1 MKVRIVLLLF
11 LIMSCSVDTENSK
24 IEIEQSI
31 FNSLKALETNESL
44 SIDTSSYVIINYW
57 ASWCLECIEEHQ
69 FLMELSKTRGL
80 TDKVILVS
88 FQDSVENSIDFLNE
102 YGRGDIIYAIDTES
116 KLAIYSGVFGVPETH
131 IILNN
136 KIVKKYI
143 GPLSLRDL
151 EEIINSYSNEWY
163 MQLR

>member
-1 MKVRIVLLLF
+1 MKARIVLLLF
-11 LIMSCSVDTENSK
+11 LIMSCSVDSENSK

-80 TDKVILVS
+80 KDKVILVS
-88 FQDSVENSIDFLNE
+88 FQDSIENAIDFINE

-131 IILNN
+131 IILDN
-136 KIVKKYI
+136 KIVPRQVIDGKCNRKYTPRF
-143 GPLSLRDL
+143 GK
-151 EEIINSYSNEWY
+151 
-163 MQLR
+163 

>member
-11 LIMSCSVDTENSK
+11 LIMSCSVDAENSK

-80 TDKVILVS
+80 KDKVILVS
-88 FQDSVENSIDFLNE
+88 FQDSNENAIDFLNE

-131 IILNN
+131 IILDN
-136 KIVKKYI
+136 KIVQKYI
-143 GPLSLRDL
+143 GPLSLSDV
-151 EEIINSYSNEWY
+151 EEIINYYSN
-163 MQLR
+163 Q

>member
-11 LIMSCSVDTENSK
+11 LIMSCSVDAENSK

-80 TDKVILVS
+80 KDKVILVS
-88 FQDSVENSIDFLNE
+88 FQDSIENAIDFINE

-131 IILNN
+131 IILDN
-136 KIVKKYI
+136 KIPSFESMYDRNKLWPKA
-143 GPLSLRDL
+143 SLDKL
-151 EEIINSYSNEWY
+151 NSI
-163 MQLR
+163 L

>member
-1 MKVRIVLLLF
+1 MKVKIILLLF
-11 LIMSCSVDTENSK
+11 LIMSCSVDAENSK

-44 SIDTSSYVIINYW
+44 SIDTSSYVIINYC

-80 TDKVILVS
+80 KDKVILVS
-88 FQDSVENSIDFLNE
+88 FQDSIENAIDFINE

-131 IILNN
+131 IILDN
-136 KIVKKYI
+136 KIVQKYI
-143 GPLSLRDL
+143 GPLSLSDV
-151 EEIINSYSNEWY
+151 EEIINSYSN
-163 MQLR
+163 Q

>member
-11 LIMSCSVDTENSK
+11 LIMSCSVDAENSK
-24 IEIEQSI
+24 IEIEQGI

-69 FLMELSKTRGL
+69 FLMELSKTKGL
-80 TDKVILVS
+80 KDRVILVS
-88 FQDSVENSIDFLNE
+88 FQDSNENAIDFLNE

-131 IILNN
+131 IILDN
-136 KIVKKYI
+136 KIVQKYI
-143 GPLSLRDL
+143 GPLSLSDV
-151 EEIINSYSNEWY
+151 EEIINYYSN
-163 MQLR
+163 Q

>member
-69 FLMELSKTRGL
+69 YLIELSKTRGL

-88 FQDSVENSIDFLNE
+88 FQDSIENSINFLNE

-131 IILNN
+131 IILN
-136 KIVKKYI
+136 
-143 GPLSLRDL
+143 LSL
-151 EEIINSYSNEWY
+151 IHI
-163 MQLR
+163 

>member
-1 MKVRIVLLLF
+1 MKVRFVLLLF
-11 LIMSCSVDTENSK
+11 LIISCTVDTEDSK
-24 IEIEQSI
+24 IEIDQSI
-31 FNSLKALETNESL
+31 FNNLITLETNESL
-44 SIDTSSYVIINYW
+44 TIDTSNYVIINYW

-69 FLMELSKTRGL
+69 YLIELSKTRGL

-88 FQDSVENSIDFLNE
+88 FQDSIENSIDFLNE

-143 GPLSLRDL
+143 GPLSLSDL
-151 EEIINSYSNEWY
+151 EEIINSYSNE
-163 MQLR
+163 

>member
-1 MKVRIVLLLF
+1 MKDRIVLLLF

-31 FNSLKALETNESL
+31 FNSLKALETDESL

-69 FLMELSKTRGL
+69 FLMELSKTKGL
-80 TDKVILVS
+80 KDRVILVS
-88 FQDSVENSIDFLNE
+88 FQDSIENAIDFLNE
-102 YGRGDIIYAIDTES
+102 YGRGDIVYAIDTKS

-143 GPLSLRDL
+143 GPLSLSDL
-151 EEIINSYSNEWY
+151 EEIINSYSN
-163 MQLR
+163 Q

>member
-1 MKVRIVLLLF
+1 MKVRFVLLLF
-11 LIMSCSVDTENSK
+11 LIISCSVDTEDSK
-24 IEIEQSI
+24 IEIDQSI
-31 FNSLKALETNESL
+31 FNNLITLETNESL
-44 SIDTSSYVIINYW
+44 TIDTLNYVIINYW

-69 FLMELSKTRGL
+69 YLIELSKTRGL

-88 FQDSVENSIDFLNE
+88 FQDSIENSIDFLNE

-143 GPLSLRDL
+143 GPLSLSDL
-151 EEIINSYSNEWY
+151 EEIINSYSNE
-163 MQLR
+163 

>member
-1 MKVRIVLLLF
+1 MKVRFVLLLF
-11 LIMSCSVDTENSK
+11 LIISCSVDTEDSK
-24 IEIEQSI
+24 IEIDQSI
-31 FNSLKALETNESL
+31 FNNLITLETNESL
-44 SIDTSSYVIINYW
+44 TIDTSNYVIINYW

-69 FLMELSKTRGL
+69 YLIELSKTRGL

-88 FQDSVENSIDFLNE
+88 FQDSIENSVDFLNE
-102 YGRGDIIYAIDTES
+102 YGKGDIIYAIDTES

-143 GPLSLRDL
+143 GPLSLSDL
-151 EEIINSYSNEWY
+151 EEIINSYSN
-163 MQLR
+163 Q

>member
-1 MKVRIVLLLF
+1 MKVRFVLLLF
-11 LIMSCSVDTENSK
+11 LIISCSVDTKDSK
-24 IEIEQSI
+24 IEIDQSI
-31 FNSLKALETNESL
+31 FNNLITLETNESL
-44 SIDTSSYVIINYW
+44 TIDTSNYVIINYW

-69 FLMELSKTRGL
+69 YLIELSKTRGL

-88 FQDSVENSIDFLNE
+88 FQDSIENSIDFLNE

-143 GPLSLRDL
+143 GPLSLSDL
-151 EEIINSYSNEWY
+151 EEIINSYSNE
-163 MQLR
+163 

>member
-1 MKVRIVLLLF
+1 MKVRIFLILF
-11 LIMSCSVDTENSK
+11 LIISCSIDTENLK
-24 IEIEQSI
+24 IEIDQSI
-31 FNSLKALETNESL
+31 FNSLKTLETNESL

-80 TDKVILVS
+80 KDKVILVS
-88 FQDSVENSIDFLNE
+88 FQDSIENSIDFLNE
-102 YGRGDIIYAIDTES
+102 YGKGGIIYAIDTES
-116 KLAIYSGVFGVPETH
+116 KLAIYSGVFGVPATH

-143 GPLSLRDL
+143 GPLSLSDL
-151 EEIINSYSNEWY
+151 EEIINSYSNE
-163 MQLR
+163 

>member
-44 SIDTSSYVIINYW
+44 SIDTSNYVIINYW

-80 TDKVILVS
+80 KDKVILVS
-88 FQDSVENSIDFLNE
+88 FQDSIENAIDFINE

-131 IILNN
+131 IILDN
-136 KIVKKYI
+136 KIVQKYI
-143 GPLSLRDL
+143 GPLSLSDV
-151 EEIINSYSNEWY
+151 EEIINSYSN
-163 MQLR
+163 Q

>member
-1 MKVRIVLLLF
+1 MKVRFVLLLF
-11 LIMSCSVDTENSK
+11 LIISCSVDTEDST
-24 IEIEQSI
+24 IEIDQSI
-31 FNSLKALETNESL
+31 FNNLITLETNESL
-44 SIDTSSYVIINYW
+44 TIDTSNYVIINYW

-69 FLMELSKTRGL
+69 YLIELSKTRGL

-88 FQDSVENSIDFLNE
+88 FQDSIENSIDFLNE

-143 GPLSLRDL
+143 GPLSLSDL
-151 EEIINSYSNEWY
+151 EEIINSYSNE
-163 MQLR
+163 

>member
-1 MKVRIVLLLF
+1 MKVRFVLLLF
-11 LIMSCSVDTENSK
+11 LIISCSVDTEDSK
-24 IEIEQSI
+24 IEIDQSI
-31 FNSLKALETNESL
+31 FNNLITLETNESL
-44 SIDTSSYVIINYW
+44 TIDTSNYVIINYW

-69 FLMELSKTRGL
+69 YLIELSKTRGL

-143 GPLSLRDL
+143 GPLSLSDL
-151 EEIINSYSNEWY
+151 EEIINSYSNE
-163 MQLR
+163 

>member
-80 TDKVILVS
+80 KDKVILVS
-88 FQDSVENSIDFLNE
+88 FQDSIENAIDFINE
-102 YGRGDIIYAIDTES
+102 YGRGDII
-116 KLAIYSGVFGVPETH
+116 
-131 IILNN
+131 
-136 KIVKKYI
+136 
-143 GPLSLRDL
+143 LSL
-151 EEIINSYSNEWY
+151 IHI
-163 MQLR
+163 

>member
-1 MKVRIVLLLF
+1 MKVRFVLLLF
-11 LIMSCSVDTENSK
+11 LIVSCSVDTEDSK
-24 IEIEQSI
+24 IEIDQSI
-31 FNSLKALETNESL
+31 FNNLITLETNESL
-44 SIDTSSYVIINYW
+44 TIDTSNYVIINYW

-69 FLMELSKTRGL
+69 YLIELSKTRGL

-88 FQDSVENSIDFLNE
+88 FQDSIENSIDFLNE

-143 GPLSLRDL
+143 GPLSLSDL
-151 EEIINSYSNEWY
+151 EEIINSYSNE
-163 MQLR
+163 

>member
-1 MKVRIVLLLF
+1 MKARIVLLLF

-80 TDKVILVS
+80 KDKVILVS
-88 FQDSVENSIDFLNE
+88 FQDSIENAIDFINE

-131 IILNN
+131 IILDN
-136 KIVKKYI
+136 KIVHT
-143 GPLSLRDL
+143 P
-151 EEIINSYSNEWY
+151 
-163 MQLR
+163 